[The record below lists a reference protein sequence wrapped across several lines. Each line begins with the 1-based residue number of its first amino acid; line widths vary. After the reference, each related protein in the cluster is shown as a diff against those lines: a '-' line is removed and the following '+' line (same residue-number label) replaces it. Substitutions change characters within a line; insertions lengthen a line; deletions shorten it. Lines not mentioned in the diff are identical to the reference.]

1 MRPENKTHLRLGI
14 LPQKKISL
22 GVPLTKEGDILLGSF
37 SEKAPSKSRIVI
49 SRKKDS
55 LYVCRKDGEPIQIG
69 RVFTV
74 DRYEGLATSLGP
86 VMGLRKVLKRPLA
99 ALVLHADGDHKWTF
113 HDELDNPEKG
123 PDDLRKFFDKI
134 ANVSLKKQRARKL
147 SHLTQRAG

>member
-1 MRPENKTHLRLGI
+1 MRHENKTHLRLGI

-37 SEKAPSKSRIVI
+37 SEKAPAKGRIVI
-49 SRKKDS
+49 SRKEDS

-74 DRYEGLATSLGP
+74 DRYEGLAASLGS
-86 VMGLRKVLKRPLA
+86 VMGLRKVLKKPLP

-113 HDELDNPEKG
+113 HDELHDPENG

-134 ANVSLKKQRARKL
+134 ANVSLKKQRLKN
-147 SHLTQRAG
+147 LTRLKSQTV